1 MRFTSNKMGRSHT
14 AWKMTQCKC
23 GKLVEK
29 KEMFMVKNEL
39 TCKECKWIVEE
50 NTMLRGAIF

>member
-14 AWKMTQCKC
+14 AWKMTTCKC

-50 NTMLRGAIF
+50 NSMSRGAIF

>member
-29 KEMFMVKNEL
+29 KEMYMIKNEL
-39 TCKECKWIVEE
+39 TCKECKFIIEE
-50 NTMLRGAIF
+50 K

>member
-29 KEMFMVKNEL
+29 KDMFMVNNEL
-39 TCKECKWIVEE
+39 TCKECKFIIEE
-50 NTMLRGAIF
+50 NRLLRGAIF

>member
-29 KEMFMVKNEL
+29 KDMFMVKNEL

-50 NTMLRGAIF
+50 NMMSRGAIF

>member
-29 KEMFMVKNEL
+29 KEMYMIKNEL
-39 TCKECKWIVEE
+39 ACRECKWIVEE
-50 NTMLRGAIF
+50 NIMSRGAIF